1 MTEHTAPAQ
10 HPHEPPPITRENDLS
25 PIQRTTVRKSVM
37 GAMAGNAIEWFDYG
51 IYGYLTVHLANQI
64 FGGTENSVLWALFG
78 FAVSFLIR
86 PIGGAVLGPLGDRI
100 GRQKVLVF
108 TILLISVSTACI
120 GILPT
125 FDMVGWLAPA
135 LLFLLRIIQGF
146 SAGGEYA
153 GAAVYMAEHAPDDR
167 RGFWG
172 SFLEFGT
179 LLGFSMAAILVTG
192 LEFVVGSD
200 GMADGWWRL
209 PFLLTLP
216 LGIVALLM
224 RAKLHD
230 SDTFKEAQEQDTRTS
245 AWQTLRDLVT
255 QQPKQLLK
263 IMGITVLINTAFYLV
278 LTYMPTYLSTSL
290 EMDATQAGLMLVGV
304 QLVMMV
310 VIIPL
315 GALTDRIGR
324 RPILLTA
331 AAGFTIFSIPA
342 ILLLDTGN
350 VLLQILGLAIFGLFL
365 VMLLCNISASLPALF
380 PTTVRY
386 AGFALGYNVATS
398 LLGGPAGL
406 INESLIQSTG
416 STLIPGFY
424 MTVAGII
431 GLIAILT
438 FNETAGRSLR
448 GDIVPGDDDLD
459 RVAIGEDLIGKVH
472 DPNNELEA
480 VQAAANGNGGG
491 TRDGGG
497 RSTT

>member
-1 MTEHTAPAQ
+1 MTEQTAAGGAQPA
-10 HPHEPPPITRENDLS
+10 HEPPTITREIDLS
-25 PIQRTTVRKSVM
+25 PLQRKTVRKSVM

-64 FGGTENSVLWALFG
+64 FGGSENSVLWALFG

-120 GILPT
+120 GLLPT
-125 FDMVGWLAPA
+125 FDMVGWLAPV
-135 LLFLLRIIQGF
+135 LLFTLRIIQGF

-179 LLGFSMAAILVTG
+179 LLGFSLAAILVTA
-192 LEFVVGSD
+192 LEFIVGSD
-200 GMADGWWRL
+200 GMEAGWWRL

-224 RAKLHD
+224 RKNLHD
-230 SDTFKEAQEQDTRTS
+230 SETFTEAQAQDTRTS
-245 AWQTLRDLVT
+245 AWQVLRDLIT
-255 QQPKQLLK
+255 KQPKQLMK
-263 IMGITVLINTAFYLV
+263 IMGITILINTAFYLV
-278 LTYMPTYLSTSL
+278 LTYMPTYLNTSL
-290 EMDATQAGLMLVGV
+290 DMDASQAGFMLVGV

-310 VIIPL
+310 AIIPL

-324 RPILLTA
+324 RPVLLTSA
-331 AAGFTIFSIPA
+331 IGFVLFSIPA
-342 ILLLDTGN
+342 VLLLETGN
-350 VLLQILGLAIFGLFL
+350 VVLQVLGLAIFGLFL
-365 VMLLCNISASLPALF
+365 VMLLCNISATLPALF

-406 INESLIQSTG
+406 INEALIQSTG
-416 STLIPGFY
+416 STLIPGIY
-424 MTVAGII
+424 MTIAGII
-431 GLIAILT
+431 GLVAILT

-448 GDIVPGDDDLD
+448 GDIVPGDDDVD
-459 RVAIGEDLIGKVH
+459 RLAIGEDLVGKVN
-472 DPNNELEA
+472 DPNHELVDGQYRA
-480 VQAAANGNGGG
+480 GGG
-491 TRDGGG
+491 AG
-497 RSTT
+497 SSS

>member
-1 MTEHTAPAQ
+1 MTEHTAAQ

-25 PIQRTTVRKSVM
+25 PIQRKTVKKSVM

-51 IYGYLTVHLANQI
+51 IYGYLAVHLSNQI
-64 FGGTENSVLWALFG
+64 FGGSEDAILWTLFG

-108 TILLISVSTACI
+108 TIIMISIATAAI

-125 FDMVGWLAPA
+125 YDQVGWLAPA

-179 LLGFSMAAILVTG
+179 LLGYSVAAILVTG
-192 LEFVVGSD
+192 LELVVGAD
-200 GMADGWWRL
+200 GMEAGWWRL

-230 SDTFKEAQEQDTRTS
+230 PEIFTEAHQSDTRTS

-278 LTYMPTYLSTSL
+278 LTYMPTYLTTSL
-290 EMDATQAGLMLVGV
+290 DMDATQAGLMLVGV

-315 GALTDRIGR
+315 GALTDRVGR
-324 RPILLTA
+324 RPVLLTA
-331 AAGFTIFSIPA
+331 AAGFTLFSIPA
-342 ILLLDTGN
+342 IMLLDTGQ
-350 VLLQILGLAIFGLFL
+350 VALQILGLAIFGLFL

-416 STLIPGFY
+416 STLVPGFY
-424 MTVAGII
+424 MAAAGIV
-431 GLIAILT
+431 GLIAIWT

-448 GDIVPGDDDLD
+448 GNVVPGDDDLD
-459 RVAIGEDLIGKVH
+459 RVAIGQELIGKVH
-472 DPNNELEA
+472 DPDGELER
-480 VQAAANGNGGG
+480 VQAAAQGDRER
-491 TRDGGG
+491 RDPD
-497 RSTT
+497 R

>member
-1 MTEHTAPAQ
+1 MTEHAAAHPA
-10 HPHEPPPITRENDLS
+10 HEPPPITRELDLS
-25 PIQRTTVRKSVM
+25 PIQRKTVKKSVM

-51 IYGYLTVHLANQI
+51 IYGYLVVHLSSQI
-64 FGGTENSVLWALFG
+64 FGGSEDSTLWALFG

-86 PIGGAVLGPLGDRI
+86 PIGGAILGPLGDRI

-108 TILLISVSTACI
+108 TILMISLATAAI

-125 FDMVGWLAPA
+125 FEQVGWLAPL
-135 LLFLLRIIQGF
+135 LLFSLRIIQGF

-192 LEFVVGSD
+192 LELIVGPE
-200 GMADGWWRL
+200 GMEAGWWRL

-216 LGIVALLM
+216 LGIVALIM
-224 RAKLHD
+224 RKNLHD
-230 SDTFKEAQEQDTRTS
+230 SETFTEAKEQDTRTS

-278 LTYMPTYLSTSL
+278 LTYMPTYLTTSL
-290 EMDATQAGLMLVGV
+290 DMDATQAGMMLVGV

-315 GALTDRIGR
+315 GALTDRVGR

-331 AAGFTIFSIPA
+331 ALGFTLFSIPA
-342 ILLLDTGN
+342 IMLLDTG
-350 VLLQILGLAIFGLFL
+350 VIALQILGLAIFGIFL

-431 GLIAILT
+431 GLIAIWT

-448 GDIVPGDDDLD
+448 GDVVPGDDDLD
-459 RVAIGEDLIGKVH
+459 RVAIGEELIGKVH
-472 DPNNELEA
+472 DPNGELEQ
-480 VQAAANGNGGG
+480 VRAAAKG
-491 TRDGGG
+491 DGPGA
-497 RSTT
+497 R

>member
-1 MTEHTAPAQ
+1 MTEQTAAGGAPPA
-10 HPHEPPPITRENDLS
+10 HEPPPITRELDLS
-25 PIQRTTVRKSVM
+25 PIQRSTVKKSVM

-51 IYGYLTVHLANQI
+51 IYGYLTVHLSTQI
-64 FGGTENSVLWALFG
+64 FGGSEGAVLWALFG

-120 GILPT
+120 GLLPT
-125 FDMVGWLAPA
+125 FDMVGWLAPV
-135 LLFLLRIIQGF
+135 LLFTLRIIQGF

-179 LLGFSMAAILVTG
+179 LLGFSAAAILVTAM
-192 LEFVVGSD
+192 EFIVGFE
-200 GMADGWWRL
+200 GMEAGWWRL

-224 RAKLHD
+224 RKNLHD
-230 SDTFKEAQEQDTRTS
+230 SDTFEEAKQQDTRTS
-245 AWQTLRDLVT
+245 AWQVLRDLVT

-263 IMGITVLINTAFYLV
+263 IMGITILINTAFYLV
-278 LTYMPTYLSTSL
+278 LTYMPTFLTTSL
-290 EMDATQAGLMLVGV
+290 DMDGTQSGLMLVGV
-304 QLVMMV
+304 QLVMMA

-324 RPILLTA
+324 RPVLLTA
-331 AAGFTIFSIPA
+331 AIGFTLFSIPA
-342 ILLLDTGN
+342 ILLLNTGSL
-350 VLLQILGLAIFGLFL
+350 VLQVLGLAIFGLFL
-365 VMLLCNISASLPALF
+365 VMLLCNISATLPALF

-406 INESLIQSTG
+406 INEWLIGETG
-416 STLIPGFY
+416 STLVPGFY

-431 GLIAILT
+431 GLIAIWT

-448 GDIVPGDDDLD
+448 GDVVPGDDDVD
-459 RVAIGEDLIGKVH
+459 RIAIGEELIGKVN
-472 DPNNELEA
+472 DPNHELVDGQYPGA
-480 VQAAANGNGGG
+480 SGG
-491 TRDGGG
+491 D
-497 RSTT
+497 RSS

>member
-1 MTEHTAPAQ
+1 MTEQ
-10 HPHEPPPITRENDLS
+10 HAAHPTEPPPITRELDLS
-25 PIQRTTVRKSVM
+25 PLQRKTVKKSVL

-51 IYGYLTVHLANQI
+51 IYGYLAVHLSTQI
-64 FGGTENSVLWALFG
+64 FGGSEDAILWTLFG

-108 TILLISVSTACI
+108 TIMMISVATAAI

-125 FDMVGWLAPA
+125 FEQVGWLAPA
-135 LLFLLRIIQGF
+135 LLFLLRIVQGF

-179 LLGFSMAAILVTG
+179 LLGFSLAAILVTA
-192 LEFVVGSD
+192 LEFVVGTD
-200 GMADGWWRL
+200 GMAEGWWRL

-224 RAKLHD
+224 RARLHD
-230 SDTFKEAQEQDTRTS
+230 SETFKEAQERDTRTS
-245 AWQTLRDLVT
+245 AWQTLRDVVV

-263 IMGITVLINTAFYLV
+263 IMGITILINTAFYLV
-278 LTYMPTYLSTSL
+278 LTYMPTFLTTSL
-290 EMDATQAGLMLVGV
+290 DMDATQSGLMLVGV
-304 QLVMMV
+304 QLVMMA

-324 RPILLTA
+324 RPVLLTA
-331 AAGFTIFSIPA
+331 AIGFTLFSVPA
-342 ILLLDTGN
+342 ILLLNTGN
-350 VLLQILGLAIFGLFL
+350 VVLQVLGLAIFGLFL
-365 VMLLCNISASLPALF
+365 VMLLCNISATLPALF

-406 INESLIQSTG
+406 INEWLIGETG
-416 STLIPGFY
+416 STLVPGFY

-431 GLIAILT
+431 GLIAIWT

-448 GDIVPGDDDLD
+448 GDVVPGEDDVD
-459 RVAIGEDLIGKVH
+459 RIAIGEELIGKVH
-472 DPNNELEA
+472 DPKHELVDGELRS
-480 VQAAANGNGGG
+480 GGA
-491 TRDGGG
+491 G
-497 RSTT
+497 RTG

>member
-1 MTEHTAPAQ
+1 MTEQ
-10 HPHEPPPITRENDLS
+10 HPPRAHDDVDAPHPITREIDLS
-25 PIQRTTVRKSVM
+25 PIQRKTVKKSVM

-51 IYGYLTVHLANQI
+51 IYGYLAVYLSHQI
-64 FGGTENSVLWALFG
+64 FGGTEDALLWTLFG
-78 FAVSFLIR
+78 FAISFLIR

-108 TILLISVSTACI
+108 TILMISVATAAI
-120 GILPT
+120 GLIPT
-125 FDMVGWLAPA
+125 FEVIGWAAPA
-135 LLFLLRIIQGF
+135 LLFLCRIIQGF

-179 LLGFSMAAILVTG
+179 LLGFSAAGILVTA
-192 LEFVVGSD
+192 LQFIVGTE
-200 GMADGWWRL
+200 GMEAGWWRL

-216 LGIVALLM
+216 LGIIALLM

-230 SDTFKEAQEQDTRTS
+230 PEVFLEAKEDDHRSS
-245 AWQTLRDLVT
+245 AWQTLRDLIT

-263 IMGITVLINTAFYLV
+263 IMGVTVLINTAFYLV
-278 LTYMPTYLSTSL
+278 LTYMPTYLNTSL
-290 EMDATQAGLMLVGV
+290 DMDATQAGLMLIGV

-324 RPILLTA
+324 RPVLITA
-331 AAGFTIFSIPA
+331 AAGFTLLSVPA
-342 ILLLDTGN
+342 IMLLDTGN
-350 VLLQILGLAIFGLFL
+350 VVLQVLGLAIFGLLL

-380 PTTVRY
+380 PTVMRY

-398 LLGGPAGL
+398 LIGGPAGL
-406 INESLIQSTG
+406 VNEWLIQTTG
-416 STLIPGFY
+416 SNLVPGFY

-431 GLIAILT
+431 GLIAVLT
-438 FNETAGRSLR
+438 FNETAGRSIR
-448 GDIVPGDDDLD
+448 GNVVPGDDDQD
-459 RVAIGEDLIGKVH
+459 RVALGEELIGKV
-472 DPNNELEA
+472 
-480 VQAAANGNGGG
+480 
-491 TRDGGG
+491 
-497 RSTT
+497 TTK

>member
-1 MTEHTAPAQ
+1 MTEQTAAGGAPA
-10 HPHEPPPITRENDLS
+10 HEPPPITRELDLS
-25 PIQRTTVRKSVM
+25 PIQRKTVKKSVM

-51 IYGYLTVHLANQI
+51 IYGYLVVHLSSQI
-64 FGGTENSVLWALFG
+64 FGGSEDSTLWALFG

-108 TILLISVSTACI
+108 TIIMISVATACI

-125 FDMVGWLAPA
+125 FEQVGWLAPL
-135 LLFLLRIIQGF
+135 LLFSLRIIQGF

-192 LEFVVGSD
+192 LEFIVGPE
-200 GMADGWWRL
+200 GMEAGWWRL

-216 LGIVALLM
+216 LGLVALLM
-224 RAKLHD
+224 RARLHD
-230 SDTFKEAQEQDTRTS
+230 SDTFTEAKQQDTRTS
-245 AWQTLRDLVT
+245 AWQVLRDLIT
-255 QQPKQLLK
+255 KQPKQLLK

-278 LTYMPTYLSTSL
+278 LTYMPTFLTTSL
-290 EMDATQAGLMLVGV
+290 DMDATQSGLMLVGV
-304 QLVMMV
+304 QLVMMA
-310 VIIPL
+310 VIVPL
-315 GALTDRIGR
+315 GALTDRVGR
-324 RPILLTA
+324 RPVLLTA
-331 AAGFTIFSIPA
+331 AIGFTLFSIPA
-342 ILLLDTGN
+342 VMLLTTGV
-350 VLLQILGLAIFGLFL
+350 VLLQILGLSIFGIFL
-365 VMLLCNISASLPALF
+365 VMLLCNISATLPALF

-406 INESLIQSTG
+406 INEWLIGETG
-416 STLIPGFY
+416 SNLVPGFY
-424 MTVAGII
+424 MTIAGII
-431 GLIAILT
+431 GLIAIWT

-448 GDIVPGDDDLD
+448 GDVVPGDDDVD
-459 RVAIGEDLIGKVH
+459 RLAIGQDLIGKVN
-472 DPNNELEA
+472 DPNHEL
-480 VQAAANGNGGG
+480 V
-491 TRDGGG
+491 DGRLPATGDG
-497 RSTT
+497 RGPA

>member
-1 MTEHTAPAQ
+1 MTEHTASAQ
-10 HPHEPPPITRENDLS
+10 HPHEPPAITRENDLS
-25 PIQRTTVRKSVM
+25 PLQRKTVKKSVL

-51 IYGYLTVHLANQI
+51 IYGYLAVHLASQI
-64 FGGTENSVLWALFG
+64 FGGTDGAILWTLFG
-78 FAVSFLIR
+78 FAVSFLVR
-86 PIGGAVLGPLGDRI
+86 PVGGAVLGPLGDRI

-108 TILLISVSTACI
+108 TILMISLATAAI

-192 LEFVVGSD
+192 LEFIVGTE
-200 GMADGWWRL
+200 GMQEGWWRL

-216 LGIVALLM
+216 LGLVALAM

-278 LTYMPTYLSTSL
+278 LTYMPTYLNTSL
-290 EMDATQAGLMLVGV
+290 DMDATQAGLMLVGV
-304 QLVMMV
+304 QLVMMA

-324 RPILLTA
+324 RPLLITA
-331 AAGFTIFSIPA
+331 AIGFVLFSIPA
-342 ILLLDTGN
+342 IMLLDTGN

-424 MTVAGII
+424 MTLAGII
-431 GLIAILT
+431 GLVAILT

-448 GDIVPGDDDLD
+448 GDIVPGNDDVD
-459 RVAIGEDLIGKVH
+459 RIAIGEELIGKVH
-472 DPNNELEA
+472 DPKHEL
-480 VQAAANGNGGG
+480 VDGQLPAA
-491 TRDGGG
+491 GG
-497 RSTT
+497 RSSTG

>member
-1 MTEHTAPAQ
+1 MTEQTAAGGAHPA
-10 HPHEPPPITRENDLS
+10 HEPPTITREIDLS
-25 PIQRTTVRKSVM
+25 PLQRKTVKKSVM

-64 FGGTENSVLWALFG
+64 FGGSENSVLWALFG

-125 FDMVGWLAPA
+125 FDMVGWLAPI
-135 LLFLLRIIQGF
+135 LLFTLRIIQGF

-179 LLGFSMAAILVTG
+179 LLGFSMAAILVTA
-192 LEFVVGSD
+192 LELIVGSD
-200 GMADGWWRL
+200 GMEAGWWRL

-224 RAKLHD
+224 RKNLHD
-230 SDTFKEAQEQDTRTS
+230 SETFTEAQEQDTRTS
-245 AWQTLRDLVT
+245 AWQVLRDLIT
-255 QQPKQLLK
+255 KQPKQLVK

-278 LTYMPTYLSTSL
+278 LTYMPTYLNTSL
-290 EMDATQAGLMLVGV
+290 DMDATQAGLMLVGV

-310 VIIPL
+310 AIIPL

-324 RPILLTA
+324 RPVLLTA
-331 AAGFTIFSIPA
+331 AVGFVLFSIPA
-342 ILLLDTGN
+342 VLLLETGN
-350 VLLQILGLAIFGLFL
+350 VVLQVLGLAIFGLFL
-365 VMLLCNISASLPALF
+365 VMLLCNISATLPALF

-416 STLIPGFY
+416 STLIPGIY
-424 MTVAGII
+424 MTIAGII

-448 GDIVPGDDDLD
+448 GDIVPGDDDVD
-459 RVAIGEDLIGKVH
+459 RIAIGQDLVGKVK
-472 DPNNELEA
+472 DPNNEVVDGQYRA
-480 VQAAANGNGGG
+480 GGG
-491 TRDGGG
+491 TSRT
-497 RSTT
+497 S

>member
-1 MTEHTAPAQ
+1 MTEHTASAQ
-10 HPHEPPPITRENDLS
+10 HPHEPPAITRENDLS
-25 PIQRTTVRKSVM
+25 PLQRKTVKKSVL

-51 IYGYLTVHLANQI
+51 IYGYLAVHLATQI
-64 FGGTENSVLWALFG
+64 FGGTDGAILWTLFG
-78 FAVSFLIR
+78 FAVSFLVR
-86 PIGGAVLGPLGDRI
+86 PVGGAVLGPLGDRI

-108 TILLISVSTACI
+108 TILMISLATAAI

-192 LEFVVGSD
+192 LEFIVGTE
-200 GMADGWWRL
+200 GMQEGWWRL
-209 PFLLTLP
+209 PFLLTL
-216 LGIVALLM
+216 LA
-224 RAKLHD
+224 
-230 SDTFKEAQEQDTRTS
+230 
-245 AWQTLRDLVT
+245 
-255 QQPKQLLK
+255 
-263 IMGITVLINTAFYLV
+263 MGITVLINTAFYLV
-278 LTYMPTYLSTSL
+278 LTYMPTYLNTSL
-290 EMDATQAGLMLVGV
+290 DMDTTQAGLMLVGV
-304 QLVMMV
+304 QLVMMA

-324 RPILLTA
+324 RPLLITA
-331 AAGFTIFSIPA
+331 AIGFVLFSIPA
-342 ILLLDTGN
+342 IMLLDTGN
-350 VLLQILGLAIFGLFL
+350 VLLQVLGLAIFGLFL

-416 STLIPGFY
+416 STLVPGFY
-424 MTVAGII
+424 MTLAGII
-431 GLIAILT
+431 GLVAILT

-448 GDIVPGDDDLD
+448 GDIVPGNDDVD
-459 RVAIGEDLIGKVH
+459 RIAIGEELIGKVH
-472 DPNNELEA
+472 DPKNEL
-480 VQAAANGNGGG
+480 V
-491 TRDGGG
+491 DGQLPASGG
-497 RSTT
+497 RSSTS

>member
-1 MTEHTAPAQ
+1 MTEHTASAPRQ
-10 HPHEPPPITRENDLS
+10 EPPPITREMDLS

-51 IYGYLTVHLANQI
+51 IYGYLAVHLSNQI
-64 FGGTENSVLWALFG
+64 FGGSDGAILWTLFG

-108 TILLISVSTACI
+108 TILLISISTACI
-120 GILPT
+120 GLLPT
-125 FDMVGWLAPA
+125 FDMVGWLAPV

-179 LLGFSMAAILVTG
+179 LLGFSLAAILVTAM
-192 LEFVVGSD
+192 EFIVGSD
-200 GMADGWWRL
+200 GMEAGWWRL

-224 RAKLHD
+224 RKNLHD

-263 IMGITVLINTAFYLV
+263 IMGVTVLINTAFYLV
-278 LTYMPTYLSTSL
+278 LTYMPTYLNTSL

-315 GALTDRIGR
+315 GALTDRVGR
-324 RPILLTA
+324 RPVLLTA
-331 AAGFTIFSIPA
+331 AIGFTLFSIPA
-342 ILLLDTGN
+342 IMLLDTGI
-350 VLLQILGLAIFGLFL
+350 LALQILGLAIFGIFL

-406 INESLIQSTG
+406 VNEWLIGETG
-416 STLIPGFY
+416 STLVPGFY

-431 GLIAILT
+431 GLIAIWT

-448 GDIVPGDDDLD
+448 GDVVPGDDDVD
-459 RVAIGEDLIGKVH
+459 RIAIGEELVGKVN
-472 DPNNELEA
+472 DPNHEL
-480 VQAAANGNGGG
+480 V
-491 TRDGGG
+491 DGQLPGAGSGG
-497 RSTT
+497 RHSAS

>member
-1 MTEHTAPAQ
+1 MTEHPAAQ
-10 HPHEPPPITRENDLS
+10 HPIEPPPITREIDLS
-25 PIQRTTVRKSVM
+25 PIQRKTVRKSVM

-51 IYGYLTVHLANQI
+51 IYGYLAVHLSTQI
-64 FGGTENSVLWALFG
+64 FGGSDDAILWTLFG

-108 TILLISVSTACI
+108 TILMISVATAAI

-125 FDMVGWLAPA
+125 YDQVGWLAPA

-179 LLGFSMAAILVTG
+179 LLGYSVAAILVTG
-192 LEFVVGSD
+192 LELVVGPE
-200 GMADGWWRL
+200 GMAEGWWRL
-209 PFLLTLP
+209 PFLITLP

-230 SDTFKEAQEQDTRTS
+230 PEIFTEAHQHDTRTS

-278 LTYMPTYLSTSL
+278 LTYMPTYLTTSL
-290 EMDATQAGLMLVGV
+290 DMGATQAGLMLVGV

-315 GALTDRIGR
+315 GALTDRVGR
-324 RPILLTA
+324 RPVLLTA
-331 AAGFTIFSIPA
+331 AAGFTVFSIPA
-342 ILLLDTGN
+342 IMLLDTGQ
-350 VLLQILGLAIFGLFL
+350 VALQILGLAIFGLFL

-416 STLIPGFY
+416 STLVPGFY
-424 MTVAGII
+424 MAAAGVV
-431 GLIAILT
+431 GLAAIWT

-448 GDIVPGDDDLD
+448 GNVVPGDDDLD
-459 RVAIGEDLIGKVH
+459 RVAIGQELIGKVH
-472 DPNNELEA
+472 DPDGELEQ
-480 VQAAANGNGGG
+480 VQAAAHE
-491 TRDGGG
+491 G
-497 RSTT
+497 RKRPRSGA

>member
-1 MTEHTAPAQ
+1 MTEQHAPAA
-10 HPHEPPPITRENDLS
+10 PDGGLPPITREHDLS
-25 PIQRTTVRKSVM
+25 PIQRKTVKKSVM

-51 IYGYLTVHLANQI
+51 IYGYLAVHLSNQI
-64 FGGTENSVLWALFG
+64 FGGTEDAILWTLFG
-78 FAVSFLIR
+78 FAISFLVR
-86 PIGGAVLGPLGDRI
+86 PLGGAILGPLGDRI

-108 TILLISVSTACI
+108 TILMISLATAAIGLI
-120 GILPT
+120 PT
-125 FDMVGWLAPA
+125 YEQAGWLAPA

-179 LLGFSMAAILVTG
+179 LLGFSAAAILVTAMETILG
-192 LEFVVGSD
+192 PDAME
-200 GMADGWWRL
+200 AGWWRL

-216 LGIVALLM
+216 LGLVALAM
-224 RAKLHD
+224 RARLHD
-230 SDTFKEAQEQDTRTS
+230 PETFTEAKQQDTRTS

-263 IMGITVLINTAFYLV
+263 IMGITILINTAFYLV
-278 LTYMPTYLSTSL
+278 LTYMPTFLTTSL
-290 EMDATQAGLMLVGV
+290 DMDATQAGLMLVGV
-304 QLVMMV
+304 QLVMMA
-310 VIIPL
+310 VIVPL

-324 RPILLTA
+324 RPLLLTA
-331 AAGFTIFSIPA
+331 AIGFTLFSVPA
-342 ILLLDTGN
+342 IMLLNTG
-350 VLLQILGLAIFGLFL
+350 VVALQVLGLAIFGLFL

-406 INESLIQSTG
+406 INEALIDSTG
-416 STLIPGFY
+416 STLVPGFY

-431 GLIAILT
+431 GLVAILT

-448 GDIVPGDDDLD
+448 GDRVPGDDDRD
-459 RVAIGEDLIGKVH
+459 RIAVGETLIGKVTK
-472 DPNNELEA
+472 E
-480 VQAAANGNGGG
+480 
-491 TRDGGG
+491 R
-497 RSTT
+497 

>member
-1 MTEHTAPAQ
+1 MTEQHDPAAPDGGL
-10 HPHEPPPITRENDLS
+10 PPITREHDLS
-25 PIQRTTVRKSVM
+25 PIQRKTVKKSVI

-51 IYGYLTVHLANQI
+51 IYGYLAVHLSNQI
-64 FGGTENSVLWALFG
+64 FGGTEDAILWTLFG
-78 FAVSFLIR
+78 FAISFLVR
-86 PIGGAVLGPLGDRI
+86 PLGGAILGPLGDRI

-108 TILLISVSTACI
+108 TILMISLATAAIGLI
-120 GILPT
+120 PT
-125 FDMVGWLAPA
+125 YEQAGWLAPA

-179 LLGFSMAAILVTG
+179 LLGFSAAAILVTAMETILG
-192 LEFVVGSD
+192 PDAME
-200 GMADGWWRL
+200 AGWWRL

-216 LGIVALLM
+216 LGLVALAM
-224 RAKLHD
+224 RARLHD
-230 SDTFKEAQEQDTRTS
+230 PETFTEAKQQDTRTS

-263 IMGITVLINTAFYLV
+263 IMGITILINTAFYLV
-278 LTYMPTYLSTSL
+278 LTYMPTFLTTSL

-304 QLVMMV
+304 QLVMMA
-310 VIIPL
+310 VIVPL

-324 RPILLTA
+324 RPLLLTA
-331 AAGFTIFSIPA
+331 AIGFTLFSVPA
-342 ILLLDTGN
+342 IMLLNTG
-350 VLLQILGLAIFGLFL
+350 VVALQVLGLAIFGLFL

-406 INESLIQSTG
+406 INEALIESTG
-416 STLIPGFY
+416 STLVPGFY

-431 GLIAILT
+431 GLVAILT

-448 GDIVPGDDDLD
+448 GDRVPGDDDRD
-459 RVAIGEDLIGKVH
+459 RIAVGETLIGKVAK
-472 DPNNELEA
+472 E
-480 VQAAANGNGGG
+480 
-491 TRDGGG
+491 R
-497 RSTT
+497 

>member
-1 MTEHTAPAQ
+1 MTEQTAAANP
-10 HPHEPPPITRENDLS
+10 PHEPPPITRELDLS

-51 IYGYLTVHLANQI
+51 IYGYLTVHLASQI
-64 FGGTENSVLWALFG
+64 FGGSDDAVLWALLG

-108 TILLISVSTACI
+108 TILMISLATAAI

-125 FDMVGWLAPA
+125 FEQVGWLAPI
-135 LLFLLRIIQGF
+135 LLFLLRMVQGF

-179 LLGFSMAAILVTG
+179 LLGFSLAAILVTG
-192 LEFVVGSD
+192 LEFIVGPE
-200 GMADGWWRL
+200 GMEAGWWRL

-224 RAKLHD
+224 RSKLHD
-230 SDTFKEAQEQDTRTS
+230 SDTFKEAQAQDTRTS
-245 AWQTLRDLVT
+245 AWQVLRDVVT
-255 QQPKQLLK
+255 KQPKQLLK
-263 IMGITVLINTAFYLV
+263 IMGITILINTAFYLV
-278 LTYMPTYLSTSL
+278 LTYMPTFLTTSL
-290 EMDATQAGLMLVGV
+290 DMDATQSGLMLVGV
-304 QLVMMV
+304 QLVMMA
-310 VIIPL
+310 VIVPL

-324 RPILLTA
+324 RPVLLIA
-331 AAGFTIFSIPA
+331 AVGFTLFSIPA
-342 ILLLDTGN
+342 ILLLNTGN
-350 VLLQILGLAIFGLFL
+350 VFLQVLGLAIFGIFL
-365 VMLLCNISASLPALF
+365 VMLLCNISATLPALF

-416 STLIPGFY
+416 STLVPGFY
-424 MTVAGII
+424 MTAAGII
-431 GLIAILT
+431 GLIAIWT

-448 GDIVPGDDDLD
+448 GDVVPGDDDVD
-459 RVAIGEDLIGKVH
+459 RIAIGEDLIGKVN
-472 DPNNELEA
+472 DPNHEL
-480 VQAAANGNGGG
+480 VDGQLPSG
-491 TRDGGG
+491 GGG
-497 RSTT
+497 RSSS